1 MSPEI
6 VGAFVGGLIAMIAG
20 LAGAL
25 LNHYLT
31 LRRDRIIRE
40 EEKKK
45 EEEKKR
51 EEIQKELRVKL
62 TNGIGDFIKPPQKR
76 KPIPQLTIARLE
88 IRRAKIGTQI
98 KQQEKIRKEG

>member
-20 LAGAL
+20 LAWAL

-40 EEKKK
+40 EEQKK
-45 EEEKKR
+45 EEEKKK
-51 EEIQKELRVKL
+51 EEDQKVIRAKL
-62 TNGIGDFIKPPQKR
+62 TDGIGDLIRPPKLKPSPQFK
-76 KPIPQLTIARLE
+76 ITRLE
-88 IRRAKIGTQI
+88 IRRAKIGTQT
-98 KQQEKIRKEG
+98 KQQEKIKKEG